1 MSSVTGGLPGDSN
14 RVEHTFATGPAHAL
28 VPDTEHA
35 LCDPSVHL
43 IDSTI
48 RSGWPP
54 ALGDACPRCLS
65 MTQDRPPAIAFAST
79 PVSSI
84 PSIALT
90 QATRR
95 SF

>member
-28 VPDTEHA
+28 EPDTENA

-54 ALGDACPRCLS
+54 ALGDACPSCLS
-65 MTQDRPPAIAFAST
+65 MTQDRLEVMT
-79 PVSSI
+79 PKPGTDI

-90 QATRR
+90 QATRPN
-95 SF
+95 F

>member
-1 MSSVTGGLPGDSN
+1 MSSVVGGLPGDSN

-28 VPDTEHA
+28 EPDTENA
-35 LCDPSVHL
+35 LCNPSVHL

-54 ALGDACPRCLS
+54 TLGDACPSCLS
-65 MTQDRPPAIAFAST
+65 LTEDPFEAIASK
-79 PVSSI
+79 PGPDI
-84 PSIALT
+84 PPIALT
-90 QATRR
+90 QSIRP